1 MLGKKPEEK
10 IALSRLPTH
19 ALLSREEHSFV
30 MMKHILLTLFG
41 LTGLSLPAFGEGTFN
56 GKVTSVTDGDTLTV
70 AVADG
75 KTFRIRLKGIDAPEK
90 DQAFGDK
97 AKAALSALVMGKQVR
112 VNWSGYDDYQRLLAT
127 IYSGS
132 TSINRQLIA
141 EGWAWHYVFY
151 DKNPQLNAAQTR
163 ARATRKGLWSG
174 RNPIAPWD
182 WRKKSKTN
190 RPTTKAGSVRIT
202 SLLPNPK
209 GRDEGN
215 EQVTLVNT
223 TKKAV
228 ALRGWSLRDKQKNTY
243 PLSGTIKPN
252 GRLVITMKNNRMPLN
267 NDGDT
272 ITLLEGKTARQ
283 IFTYKKQQ
291 AGNGAVVKAGKK

>member
-1 MLGKKPEEK
+1 
-10 IALSRLPTH
+10 
-19 ALLSREEHSFV
+19 
-30 MMKHILLTLFG
+30 MMKHIILALFS
-41 LTGLSLPAFGEGTFN
+41 LIALSVPVLGAGTFN
-56 GKVTSVTDGDTLTV
+56 GKVTSVTDGDTLAV
-70 AVADG
+70 AVAAG

-97 AKAALSALVMGKQVR
+97 AKAALLALVMGKQVT

-127 IYSGS
+127 VYSES
-132 TSINRQLIA
+132 TSVNRHMIA

-151 DKNPQLNAAQTR
+151 DKDPQLTDAQTS
-163 ARATRKGLWSG
+163 ARATRKGLWAG
-174 RNPIAPWD
+174 RNPIAPWN
-182 WRKKSKTN
+182 WRKKAKTN
-190 RPTTKAGSVRIT
+190 RPAAKAGSVRIA

-228 ALRGWSLRDKQKNTY
+228 SLRGWSLRDKQKNTY
-243 PLSGTIKPN
+243 NLSGSIKPN
-252 GRLVITMKNNRMPLN
+252 GRLVVKMKNNRMPLN

-272 ITLLEGKTARQ
+272 ITLLEGKTVRQ
-283 IFTYKKQQ
+283 IFTYRKQQ